1 MSANPPELVRS
12 DEATSLWK
20 SVLHAPSPRL
30 ATATRDALFE
40 HTRALEKTA
49 SELRIA
55 IDARELEAWLR
66 GGQLGALE
74 SALAGNT
81 DGASALALVPVDDVT
96 ALRADPSYTFAS
108 FVASPAN
115 SAMRT
120 RVLAFARDARQ
131 GSGGGLAIHGG
142 TSSGKTHL
150 LRALHA
156 SLTEHFPVS
165 SIVCCSAEQL
175 SQELIRALWGDA
187 VDEFRT
193 RLTSASALI
202 VDDVDALAGRD
213 ATQEEL
219 GQAIAALTERGAPV
233 AVSLAKPV
241 ERSSG
246 LSEPLREQLAAFT
259 ALEVRAPE
267 WETRVA
273 IVHARARRWR
283 VEPSAA
289 VAAFLASRLRIHL
302 GRLDALLT
310 RLMTRSS
317 AGNALAD
324 LEVVKQLLSA
334 AAERAGASSPEEVLH
349 AVAHHFNLRLRELRS
364 QSRSSRVTVPRQVAM
379 YLMRRHC
386 NLSYPEIGRRFG
398 RHHTTALHSDR
409 VVQDLLRD
417 NAGLRAAVVLIEKE
431 LLRNSEAGG

>member
-1 MSANPPELVRS
+1 MTANPPELVRS
-12 DEATSLWK
+12 DEAASLWK

-30 ATATRDALFE
+30 ATNTRDALLE
-40 HTRALEKTA
+40 HTRCLERTA
-49 SELRIA
+49 TELRVA

-74 SALAGNT
+74 SALAALT
-81 DGASALALVPVDDVT
+81 DGASSLALIPVDDVS
-96 ALRADPSYTFAS
+96 ALRGDPSYTFAS

-115 SAMRT
+115 SAVRS
-120 RVLAFARDARQ
+120 RALAFARDVRHGAAA
-131 GSGGGLAIHGG
+131 LAVHGG

-150 LRALHA
+150 LRALHSTLA
-156 SLTEHFPVS
+156 ESLGAGA
-165 SIVCCSAEQL
+165 IVCCSAEQL
-175 SQELIRALWGDA
+175 SLELIRALWGDA
-187 VDEFRT
+187 IDEFRE

-219 GQAIAALTERGAPV
+219 AQAIAALVARGAPV

-246 LSEPLREQLAAFT
+246 LSDPLRAQLARFAP
-259 ALEVRAPE
+259 LEIRAPE

-283 VEPSAA
+283 VEPSAP
-289 VAAFLASRLRIHL
+289 VAAFLASRLRAHL

-324 LEVVKQLLSA
+324 LEVVKQLLSV
-334 AAERAGASSPEEVLH
+334 AAERAVASTPDEVLS
-349 AVAHHFNLRLRELRS
+349 AVSHHFNLRVREMRS
-364 QSRSSRVTVPRQVAM
+364 QSRSSRVTTPRQVAM

-409 VVQDLLRD
+409 VVQEQLAD
-417 NAGLRAAVVLIEKE
+417 NAGLRAAIVLIEKE